1 MEDFNSVPFGQSPSS
16 LSDVATSAEGLVKR
30 DWVKIALA
38 IAVLALLGLNVFA
51 YLSQITDW
59 FGKTFGPLFRG
70 TVGKA
75 ADVVGDTAT
84 QTIQTAAEGTEA
96 IVKGAA
102 SGATSGIGELQ
113 KALGGELSKNN
124 IDNRNIS
131 IDTSAAGGS
140 RMGNGRGGGDSS
152 FVMEQ
157 DDDDADTS
165 FVSHKTKGHGGGFCY
180 IGEDRGVRS
189 CLRVEKGERC
199 MSGEIFPTMDVCVN
213 PSLRA

>member
-1 MEDFNSVPFGQSPSS
+1 MEDFNNTPWVQSTPVSIS
-16 LSDVATSAEGLVKR
+16 EAADDVVKR

-38 IAVLALLGLNVFA
+38 IAVLALLGLNVFT
-51 YLSQITDW
+51 YLSQITEW
-59 FGKTFGPLFRG
+59 FSKTFGPLFRG
-70 TVGKA
+70 TVGTA
-75 ADVVGDTAT
+75 ANVVGDTAS
-84 QTIQTAAEGTEA
+84 QTIQTAAKGTEA

-102 SGATSGIGELQ
+102 AGATSGIGELQ
-113 KALGGELSKNN
+113 KALGGEMSRNN
-124 IDNRNIS
+124 IDKRG
-131 IDTSAAGGS
+131 IDIPTTNFDDNHSS
-140 RMGNGRGGGDSS
+140 RS

-165 FVSHKTKGHGGGFCY
+165 FVSHKTKGHNGGFCY

-199 MSGEIFPTMDVCVN
+199 MSGDIFPTMDVCVN

>member
-1 MEDFNSVPFGQSPSS
+1 MEDFNNAPWAQSTPVSIS
-16 LSDVATSAEGLVKR
+16 EEVVKR
-30 DWVKIALA
+30 DWVKIALV
-38 IAVLALLGLNVFA
+38 IAVLALLGLNVFT
-51 YLSQITDW
+51 YLSQITEW

-70 TVGKA
+70 TVGTA
-75 ADVVGDTAT
+75 ANVVGDTAS
-84 QTIQTAAEGTEA
+84 QTIQTAAKGTEA

-102 SGATSGIGELQ
+102 AGATSGIGELQ
-113 KALGGELSKNN
+113 KALGGEMSRNN
-124 IDNRNIS
+124 IDKRG
-131 IDTSAAGGS
+131 IDIPTAGDN
-140 RMGNGRGGGDSS
+140 GNGRNQS

-165 FVSHKTKGHGGGFCY
+165 FVSHKTKGHNGGFCY

-199 MSGEIFPTMDVCVN
+199 MSGDIFPTMDVCVN

>member
-1 MEDFNSVPFGQSPSS
+1 MDDINSASWSQTPFSEA
-16 LSDVATSAEGLVKR
+16 ATSAENIVKR

-38 IAVLALLGLNVFA
+38 FAVLALLGLNVFA

-59 FGKTFGPLFRG
+59 FGRTFGPLFRG
-70 TVGKA
+70 TVGTA
-75 ADVVGDTAT
+75 VDVVGDTAS

-96 IVKGAA
+96 IVKGT
-102 SGATSGIGELQ
+102 SKGATSGISELQ
-113 KALGGELSKNN
+113 KAIGGEIMQNN
-124 IDNRNIS
+124 IDKRG
-131 IDTSAAGGS
+131 IDITDKRRTGA
-140 RMGNGRGGGDSS
+140 N

-165 FVSHKTKGHGGGFCY
+165 IVGHKTKGHSGGFCY
-180 IGEDRGVRS
+180 IGKDRGVRS

-213 PSLRA
+213 PNLRA

>member
-1 MEDFNSVPFGQSPSS
+1 MEDFSNAPWSQATTS
-16 LSDVATSAEGLVKR
+16 LSETVEGTVKR

-51 YLSQITDW
+51 YLGQITDW

-70 TVGKA
+70 TVGTA
-75 ADVVGDTAT
+75 ADVVGDTAS
-84 QTIQTAAEGTEA
+84 QTIQTAAKGTEA

-102 SGATSGIGELQ
+102 AGATTGIGELQ
-113 KALGGELSKNN
+113 KALGGELTRNN
-124 IDNRNIS
+124 IDRKGLDIALGKS
-131 IDTSAAGGS
+131 DKQ
-140 RMGNGRGGGDSS
+140 
-152 FVMEQ
+152 FVMDQ

-165 FVSHKTKGHGGGFCY
+165 VVGHKTKGHSGGFCY
-180 IGEDRGVRS
+180 IGEDQGVRS

-199 MSGEIFPTMDVCVN
+199 MSGDIYPTMDVCVN